1 MKNNLFTK
9 IQIMFLQLVVLAG
22 VYIIMCKGASDASI
36 APMEKYEKEALYSAI
51 QGFVGNEWNGSF
63 LYPDPCGWTTIE
75 GVSCDF
81 SNGFW
86 HLTDLTIGDLY
97 DNSLRCSQAPE
108 FRQHLFDLKHLKRL
122 SFSNC
127 FLSDQNKQIT
137 IPISNWDSLANSL
150 EWLEFRSNPGLTG
163 TIPTSFGYLKNLQ
176 SLVLLENGLEG
187 EIPEALGYLT
197 KLKRLVLAGNNFVG
211 PIQDSLGRLT
221 NLLIFDTSR
230 NFLSGALPVTIG
242 DLTSL
247 IKLDLSNNRLDGKL
261 PREIGGL
268 KSLTLLDLSHNN
280 FSVGLPETFK
290 EMDSLQELVLSDNPI
305 GDCVTR
311 IEWGNLKNLE
321 MLDLSNMGLT
331 GSIPNSMTEM
341 KNLRFLSLSNNILS
355 GIIPSKF
362 EKIPTINA
370 LYLDGNDFTGKLEFS
385 PRFYAKLRSRFR
397 ASGFEYKK
405 DSVLVVTKEEYEKCK
420 SSHPIFFS
428 NNEKSI
434 YKLEQPGLYYF
445 ISGVSGHC
453 ERGLKMIIKVLEPA
467 APPQSA
473 NHTSSPTV
481 AGANV
486 ANVINGVVFV
496 AVLFVGFFM

>member
-1 MKNNLFTK
+1 MKNNLFTRLH
-9 IQIMFLQLVVLAG
+9 IMFLQFILVG
-22 VYIIMCKGASDASI
+22 VYIILCNGASDASI

-86 HLTDLTIGDLY
+86 HITDLTIGDLY
-97 DNSLRCSQAPE
+97 DNSLHCSPAAE
-108 FRQHLFDLKHLKRL
+108 FTKHLFDLKHLKRL

-127 FLSDQNKQIT
+127 FLSDLNKQIT

-150 EWLEFRSNPGLTG
+150 ESLEFRSNAGLTG

-187 EIPEALGYLT
+187 EIPEVLGNLS
-197 KLKRLVLAGNNFVG
+197 KLKRLVLADNNFVG
-211 PIQDSLGRLT
+211 PIPNSIGRLI
-221 NLLIFDTSR
+221 NLLILDTSR

-247 IKLDLSNNRLDGKL
+247 IKLDLSNNMLHGKL

-280 FSVGLPETFK
+280 FSGELPEAFQ
-290 EMDSLQELVLSDNPI
+290 EMDSLEELVLSDNPI
-305 GDCVTR
+305 SDYVTR
-311 IEWGNLKNLE
+311 IQWGNMKNLE

-331 GSIPNSMTEM
+331 GNIPNSMTEM
-341 KNLRFLSLSNNILS
+341 KRLRFLSLSNNILS

-362 EKIPTINA
+362 ETIPTINA
-370 LYLDGNDFTGKLEFS
+370 LYLDGNDFIGKLEFS

-397 ASGFEYKK
+397 ASGNTNLCSSLELRHVPEGVKQCEQESIKNEYLNQNPYLIASLGQP
-405 DSVLVVTKEEYEKCK
+405 DNVVSRFTFCSVVWMILM
-420 SSHPIFFS
+420 SLLWIIF
-428 NNEKSI
+428 
-434 YKLEQPGLYYF
+434 L
-445 ISGVSGHC
+445 
-453 ERGLKMIIKVLEPA
+453 
-467 APPQSA
+467 
-473 NHTSSPTV
+473 
-481 AGANV
+481 
-486 ANVINGVVFV
+486 
-496 AVLFVGFFM
+496 